1 MTSDAERFWEEAAK
15 KLRRA
20 KGFSVPTPKEA
31 EAELDA
37 APDEPLTEDQIDAML
52 KAAVSGDM
60 AVWTPSPD
68 LSWMGERIDSTIEEE
83 LFALN
88 RNRGEDDEQIE
99 EMLEEQRR
107 GALGDHEQHPGA
119 DEQDGPKPPG
129 EASGDGH

>member
-1 MTSDAERFWEEAAK
+1 MTSDADRFWEEAAK

-20 KGFSVPTPKEA
+20 KGFSVRRPRRLRPSWMQRRMNPHGRPNRRHVEGGS
-31 EAELDA
+31 
-37 APDEPLTEDQIDAML
+37 
-52 KAAVSGDM
+52 VGDM